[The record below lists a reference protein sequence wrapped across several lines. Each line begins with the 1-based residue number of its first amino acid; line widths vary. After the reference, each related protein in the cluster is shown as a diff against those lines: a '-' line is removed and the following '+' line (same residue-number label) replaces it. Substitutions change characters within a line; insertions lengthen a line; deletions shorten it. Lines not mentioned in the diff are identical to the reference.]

1 MRRVDLR
8 LLLVLILVLVSAL
21 ALLSW
26 RTVERAEALLLP
38 ELNRKAEVVGKSVAD
53 LVQQAVGYGMSL
65 DDLVGVD
72 TVLERALAR
81 GVEFGF
87 VALTDADGNIMALA
101 ERDAGETRAAMPTVK
116 VPITLNGRLLAQV
129 VVGVPQAVAR
139 TLVEDLWLDIA
150 VVLLVSVLV
159 TVELLSFA
167 FGLEGGQ
174 ALRGAAR
181 RIEALRRG
189 DLRSH
194 PRVEGRGALVG
205 FVRTYDERVEAIT
218 LQQARLRE
226 NAEAVNDA
234 EALREL
240 AALERRYRMNE
251 TRGELPLRVAAI
263 RTPLFLFFFAEEMT
277 RPFLPGFVSQLARP
291 IAGLSIEL
299 VISLPI
305 VLFMAIV
312 ALTQPFLGGLTEA
325 LGRGRCLRAGS
336 ALAVVGFVGT
346 AYAGDMVELLT
357 FRSLT
362 AFGYAAVFVAAQG
375 HIIDLT
381 GAASRARGL
390 AVLVTA
396 IMVASLCGPPIG
408 GILAD
413 RLGDRSTFL
422 VAGALGL
429 AALAC
434 AYLSLPTERA
444 RADRMRPTLGLSAIY
459 HVLRRPALAI
469 LMVGCALPA
478 KMLLV
483 GMVFYLVPLE
493 LTRAGFEQATIG
505 RILMLYALAMLI
517 VVPFVAKRS
526 DAAGRRP
533 RYVLIGGLLSSCSVV
548 HLLLWPA
555 PWGATLAVLH
565 LGIAQALSITPQSAL
580 VGEYGRLLAPQVP
593 ESLLYGVFRLV
604 ERLGNAIGPAM
615 AAWLLGVY
623 GPQTA
628 GLAIGGLALLGTL
641 SFALLVWARRRHA
654 SNGPRATTGAA
665 T

>member
-8 LLLVLILVLVSAL
+8 LLLVLILVLVTAL

-26 RTVERAEALLLP
+26 RTIDRAEGLLLP

-53 LVQQAVGYGMSL
+53 LVQQAVGYGMQL
-65 DDLVGVD
+65 NELVGVD

-81 GVEFGF
+81 GPEFGY
-87 VALTDADGNIMALA
+87 VALSDAYGNIIALA
-101 ERDAGETRAAMPTVK
+101 ERDAGEARAVMPTVT
-116 VPITLNGRLLAQV
+116 VPVVLDGETLAEV

-167 FGLEGGQ
+167 FGMEGGQ

-181 RIEALRRG
+181 RIDAFRRG

-194 PRVEGRGALVG
+194 PRVEGRGALAG
-205 FVRTYDERVEAIT
+205 FVRSYDERVESIT
-218 LQQARLRE
+218 LEQSRLIER
-226 NAEAVNDA
+226 AEAVGDT
-234 EALREL
+234 EALRDL
-240 AALERRYRMNE
+240 SALELRYRMTE
-251 TRGELPLRVAAI
+251 SRGELPLRVAAI

-277 RPFLPGFVSQLARP
+277 RPFLPGFISQLARP

-346 AYAGDMVELLT
+346 AYAGDMIELLA
-357 FRSLT
+357 FRSVT

-381 GAASRARGL
+381 GATSRARGL

-422 VAGALGL
+422 VAGALSL

-434 AYLSLPTERA
+434 AYLSLPTERP
-444 RADRMRPTLGLSAIY
+444 RGEGRRPTLGLGAIWQ
-459 HVLRRPALAI
+459 VMRRPALAI
-469 LMVGCALPA
+469 LLVGCALPA

-483 GMVFYLVPLE
+483 GLVFYLVPLE

-505 RILMLYALAMLI
+505 RVLMLYALAMLV
-517 VVPFVAKRS
+517 VVPIVARRS
-526 DAAGRRP
+526 DGAGRRP
-533 RYVLIGGLLSSCSVV
+533 RYILIGGALSSISVV

-555 PWGATLAVLH
+555 PWGATVAVLH

-580 VGEYGRLLAPQVP
+580 VGEYGRVLAPQVP

-604 ERLGNAIGPAM
+604 ERLGNAIGPAL

-628 GLAIGGLALLGTL
+628 AIVIGGLAMVGTTC
-641 SFALLVWARRRHA
+641 FGLLVWTQRRRLANDTH
-654 SNGPRATTGAA
+654 ATTGAA
-665 T
+665 L

>member
-26 RTVERAEALLLP
+26 RTVERAEGLLLP

-53 LVQQAVGYGMSL
+53 LVQQAVGYGMTL
-65 DDLVGVD
+65 EDLVGVD
-72 TVLERALAR
+72 TVLQRALDR
-81 GVEFGF
+81 GAEFGY
-87 VALTDADGNIMALA
+87 VALTDAKGNILALA
-101 ERDAGETRAAMPTVK
+101 ERDAGEARAVMPVVK
-116 VPITLNGRLLAQV
+116 VQVTLSGQVLAEV

-181 RIEALRRG
+181 RIDALRRG
-189 DLRSH
+189 ALRSH
-194 PRVEGRGALVG
+194 PKVEGRGALVG
-205 FVRTYDERVEAIT
+205 FVRSYDERVEAIT
-218 LQQARLRE
+218 LQQSRLRE
-226 NAEAVNDA
+226 QAEANGDNDV
-234 EALREL
+234 LREL
-240 AALERRYRMNE
+240 NALERRYRMTE

-346 AYAGDMVELLT
+346 AYAGDMIELLA
-357 FRSLT
+357 FRSIT

-381 GAASRARGL
+381 GASSRARGL

-434 AYLSLPTERA
+434 AYLSLPAERA
-444 RADRMRPTLGLSAIY
+444 RGDRRKPTLGLGAIVQ
-459 HVLRRPALAI
+459 VLRRPALAI
-469 LMVGCALPA
+469 LLVGCALPA

-483 GMVFYLVPLE
+483 GLVFYLVPLE

-517 VVPFVAKRS
+517 VVPIVAKRS
-526 DAAGRRP
+526 DSAGRRP
-533 RYVLIGGLLSSCSVV
+533 RYVLVGGVLSSLSVV

-555 PWGATLAVLH
+555 PWGATMAVLH

-580 VGEYGRLLAPQVP
+580 VGEYGRLLAPEVP

-604 ERLGNAIGPAM
+604 ERLGNAIGPAV

-628 GLAIGGLALLGTL
+628 GLVIGGVAMIGTI
-641 SFALLVWARRRHA
+641 SFGLLVWARRRHA
-654 SNGPRATTGAA
+654 NEPQATTGAA
-665 T
+665 S

>member
-8 LLLVLILVLVSAL
+8 LLFVLILVLVTAL

-26 RTVERAEALLLP
+26 RTIDRAENLLLP
-38 ELNRKAEVVGKSVAD
+38 ELTRKAEIVGKSVAD

-65 DDLVGVD
+65 TDLVGTD
-72 TVLERALAR
+72 AVLQGALDR
-81 GVEFGF
+81 GQEFGY
-87 VALTDADGNIMALA
+87 VALIDATGNTIAQA
-101 ERDAGETRAAMPTVK
+101 EREAGEVRATMPAVK
-116 VPITLNGRLLAQV
+116 VPIQHNGRLLAEV
-129 VVGVPQAVAR
+129 VVGVPKAVAR

-150 VVLLVSVLV
+150 VVLLVSALM

-181 RIEALRRG
+181 RIEALRRN

-194 PRVEGRGALVG
+194 PRIEGRGALVG
-205 FVRTYDERVEAIT
+205 FVQGYDDRIEAIT
-218 LQQARLRE
+218 REQARLRE
-226 NAEAVNDA
+226 RAEAVGDRP
-234 EALREL
+234 ALQEL
-240 AALERRYRMNE
+240 DRLEERYRMDE
-251 TRGELPLRVAAI
+251 VRGELPLRVAAI

-277 RPFLPGFVSQLARP
+277 RPFLPGFIEQVARP
-291 IAGLSIEL
+291 IAGLSLEM

-312 ALTQPFLGGLTEA
+312 ALSQPFLGGLTEI

-346 AYAGDMVELLT
+346 AYAGDMVELLA

-381 GAASRARGL
+381 GNSSRARGL

-422 VAGALGL
+422 VAGALGF

-434 AYLSLPTERA
+434 AYISLPSEPSRVTKG
-444 RADRMRPTLGLSAIY
+444 RPSLGLSAIY
-459 HVLRRPALAI
+459 QVLRRPALAV
-469 LMVGCALPA
+469 LLVGCAMPA

-483 GMVFYLVPLE
+483 GLVFYLVPLE
-493 LTRAGFEQATIG
+493 LTRGGFEQATIG
-505 RILMLYALAMLI
+505 RILMLYALAMLVMVPI
-517 VVPFVAKRS
+517 VARRS
-526 DAAGRRP
+526 DSAGQRP
-533 RYVLIGGLLSSCSVV
+533 RYVLLGGFLSAVSVV
-548 HLLLWPA
+548 HLIFWPA

-580 VGEYGRLLAPQVP
+580 VGEYGRQLAPQVP

-604 ERLGNAIGPAM
+604 ERLGNAIGPAV

-628 GLAIGGLALLGTL
+628 GLAIGAMALLGTL
-641 SFALLVWARRRHA
+641 SFGVVVWLRRRLPA
-654 SNGPRATTGAA
+654 DESQATRGVLS
-665 T
+665 